1 MILTVWRLKVLLS
14 AVLLEA
20 FWEVGLVGGLVLEL
34 DQVLVRGSVV
44 LCKIYVSLETPAR
57 SLMTMFSVLKRR

>member
-1 MILTVWRLKVLLS
+1 LILTVWRLKVLLS

>member
-1 MILTVWRLKVLLS
+1 MLLS